1 MEIYFGG
8 RGNGKTYKA
17 IQLSKEKQMPI
28 VCFSYHQIEYIKHK
42 AKEMN
47 LKIPEPIMVEDV
59 RKKVIGNRR
68 GLIVDDLDLLLR
80 RIFDDEVRYATIG
93 VCDIE
98 KLERSKT

>member
-1 MEIYFGG
+1 MEMYTSG
-8 RGNGKTYKA
+8 RGQGKTLKA
-17 IQLSKEKQMPI
+17 IQLSAEKQMPI
-28 VCFSYHQIEYIKHK
+28 VCFSYHQMEYIKYR

-47 LKIPEPIMVEDV
+47 LKMPKPIMFDDV
-59 RKKVIGNRR
+59 RGKVIGNRR

-98 KLERSKT
+98 KLERSDT